1 MHLDRDIHFY
11 TNTTI
16 DTLDY
21 SGDGL
26 NTGSK
31 VVIAAYGEKIR
42 ALDTEIPVAIQNLKG
57 LNGCALVMPGV
68 IAIQSNIYQNPKD
81 TTAELEVWDNQ
92 LKDKLIQIQ
101 GSPLIIWCDDASFVA
116 DKLNNFLWVSF
127 TRANP
132 ANDIHGINSFY
143 KNKHWGCSGP
153 LIIDARIKP
162 HHAPPVE
169 IDSAINKKVDKLF
182 SKGGSLYNI
191 R

>member
-1 MHLDRDIHFY
+1 
-11 TNTTI
+11 
-16 DTLDY
+16 
-21 SGDGL
+21 
-26 NTGSK
+26 
-31 VVIAAYGEKIR
+31 
-42 ALDTEIPVAIQNLKG
+42 
-57 LNGCALVMPGV
+57 
-68 IAIQSNIYQNPKD
+68 
-81 TTAELEVWDNQ
+81 
-92 LKDKLIQIQ
+92 
-101 GSPLIIWCDDASFVA
+101 
-116 DKLNNFLWVSF
+116 VSF

-191 R
+191 